1 MEEVPQSE
9 HMKWALTRDEFVQE
23 LKKAARIAAPMAAA
37 SVLQYLVQLVS
48 VVAVGHL
55 GQLSLS
61 SVAVATALA
70 NVTGFSL
77 HQTGLA
83 GGLETLCGQA
93 YGAGQYQK
101 VGDYVCSAGIS
112 LILVCLPVC
121 ILWIFMDKF
130 LELMHQDHVISQEAR
145 EYLMWLIPALLGTA
159 ILKPLVRFLQTQSL
173 ILPMLLSAFLVLCS
187 HIPLCWILV
196 YKLELGSPGAALA
209 CGISSWL
216 NVTLLGFYVAFSS
229 ACEKT
234 RVRFT
239 KKAFLGILEFFRYG
253 VPSAFMIWS
262 VSLVLQ
268 KRNFLAVLSSL
279 RFFLDA
285 RGCSLKWWS
294 CELLTLL
301 SGLLPN
307 PKLETSVL
315 SICFT
320 ISILHFTVSYG
331 FGASASTRISN
342 ELGAGNPNQ
351 ARVAVLAILSLAITE
366 VVIVGTTLFC
376 CRHVLGYAY
385 TNEKQVVHYIGVMTP
400 LICLSI
406 FMDSLQA
413 VLSGVAMGS
422 GWQHIGAY
430 INLGAFYLI
439 GLPMGVIFSFVLHQR
454 AKGLWI
460 GVVAGTTTQAA
471 LLSLVT
477 GATNWQ
483 KQANKVRKRLFAESP
498 HQEQCDQGTRNTSA

>member
-1 MEEVPQSE
+1 MEEVPESE
-9 HMKWALTRDEFVQE
+9 HMKWALKRDEFVQE
-23 LKKAARIAAPMAAA
+23 LKKATRIAAPMVAV

-48 VVAVGHL
+48 MVAVGHL

-61 SVAVATALA
+61 SVAIATSLA

-77 HQTGLA
+77 HSGLA

-101 VGDYVCSAGIS
+101 LGVYVYSAVIS

-121 ILWIFMDKF
+121 ILWTFMDKF
-130 LELMHQDHVISQEAR
+130 LELMDQDHVISQEAR
-145 EYLMWLIPALLGTA
+145 EYLMWLIPALLGGA
-159 ILKPLVRFLQTQSL
+159 ILKPLFRFLQTQSL
-173 ILPMLLSAFLVLCS
+173 ILPMLLSSFLVLCF

-196 YKLELGSPGAALA
+196 YKLEFRSPGAALA
-209 CGISSWL
+209 CGMSIWL
-216 NVTLLGFYVAFSS
+216 NVTFLGFYVLFSS
-229 ACEKT
+229 ACERS

-239 KKAFLGILEFFRYG
+239 KNAFLGILEFFRYG
-253 VPSAFMIWS
+253 VPSAFMI
-262 VSLVLQ
+262 
-268 KRNFLAVLSSL
+268 
-279 RFFLDA
+279 
-285 RGCSLKWWS
+285 CLKWWS

-301 SGLLPN
+301 SGLSPN

-320 ISILHFTVSYG
+320 ISTLHFTVSYG
-331 FGASASTRISN
+331 FGAAASTRVSN
-342 ELGAGNPNQ
+342 ELGAGNPNR
-351 ARVAVLAILSLAITE
+351 ARVAVLAILSLAIIE
-366 VVIVGTTLFC
+366 AVILGTSLFC

-385 TNEKQVVHYIGVMTP
+385 SNEEQVVHYIGVMTP

-413 VLSGVAMGS
+413 VLSGVATGS

-439 GLPMGVIFSFVLHQR
+439 GLPMGVISGFVLHLR

-460 GVVAGTTTQAA
+460 GVVSGTTVQSA

-483 KQANKVRKRLFAESP
+483 KQVLAQKVPLP
-498 HQEQCDQGTRNTSA
+498 

>member
-1 MEEVPQSE
+1 MEEVPESE
-9 HMKWALTRDEFVQE
+9 QMKWALTRDEFVQE
-23 LKKAARIAAPMAAA
+23 LKKATRIAAPMVAVT
-37 SVLQYLVQLVS
+37 VLQYLVQVVS
-48 VVAVGHL
+48 MVAVGHL

-61 SVAVATALA
+61 SVAIATSLA

-77 HQTGLA
+77 HTGLA

-101 VGDYVCSAGIS
+101 LRDYLYSAVIS
-112 LILVCLPVC
+112 LILVCLPIC

-145 EYLMWLIPALLGTA
+145 KYLMWLIPALLGGA

-173 ILPMLLSAFLVLCS
+173 ILPMLLTSFLVLCF

-209 CGISSWL
+209 CSISTWL
-216 NVTLLGFYVAFSS
+216 NVTLLGFYMVFSS
-229 ACEKT
+229 ACERT
-234 RVRFT
+234 RGHFT
-239 KKAFLGILEFFRYG
+239 RNAFLGIPEFFRFG
-253 VPSAFMIWS
+253 VPSAFMI
-262 VSLVLQ
+262 
-268 KRNFLAVLSSL
+268 
-279 RFFLDA
+279 
-285 RGCSLKWWS
+285 CLKWWS

-301 SGLLPN
+301 SGLSPN

-315 SICFT
+315 SICFS
-320 ISILHFTVSYG
+320 ISTLHFTISYG
-331 FGASASTRISN
+331 FRAAASTRVSN
-342 ELGAGNPNQ
+342 ELGAGNPNR
-351 ARVAVLAILSLAITE
+351 ARVAVLAILSLASIE
-366 VVIVGTTLFC
+366 AVIMGTALFC

-385 TNEKQVVHYIGVMTP
+385 SNEKQVVHYIGVMTP
-400 LICLSI
+400 LVCLSI

-413 VLSGVAMGS
+413 VLSGVATGT

-439 GLPMGVIFSFVLHQR
+439 GLPTGVISGFVLHLR

-460 GVVAGTTTQAA
+460 GVVSGTAVQLA
-471 LLSLVT
+471 LLFLVT

-483 KQANKVRKRLFAESP
+483 KQANKVRNRIFAQNSY
-498 HQEQCDQGTRNTSA
+498 QEQREQRTRSIST

>member
-77 HQTGLA
+77 HTGLA

-253 VPSAFMIWS
+253 VPSAFMI
-262 VSLVLQ
+262 
-268 KRNFLAVLSSL
+268 
-279 RFFLDA
+279 
-285 RGCSLKWWS
+285 CLKWWS